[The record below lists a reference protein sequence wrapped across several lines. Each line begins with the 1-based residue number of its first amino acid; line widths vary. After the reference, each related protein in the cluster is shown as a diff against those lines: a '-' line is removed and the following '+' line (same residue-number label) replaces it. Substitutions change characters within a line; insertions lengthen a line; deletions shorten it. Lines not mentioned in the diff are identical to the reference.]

1 MRDKHNRHHIYCAEK
16 KSRENKWGLRQRVTH
31 ATRQFSWV
39 HVGATCCRMTLANKH
54 RVDTKSRRYMHLT
67 MSNKLAAATAYCI
80 RPETYIL
87 QSDTSTH
94 SIYRQTDGEGDGIH
108 TYIYSAKSLVLHPVL
123 CLGKTAGDIFFAA
136 CSALNVSFQGQTRR
150 HGKQVNTGVLK
161 AGKVAGEGGSTN
173 YHVN

>member
-1 MRDKHNRHHIYCAEK
+1 MREKHNRHHIYCAEK
-16 KSRENKWGLRQRVTH
+16 KSRKNKWGLRQRVTH

-39 HVGATCCRMTLANKH
+39 HVGATCCRMALANKH
-54 RVDTKSRRYMHLT
+54 TEWIEKSRRYMHLT

-94 SIYRQTDGEGDGIH
+94 SIYRQTDREMVYIH
-108 TYIYSAKSLVLHPVL
+108 IYSAKVRFYIL
-123 CLGKTAGDIFFAA
+123 CSVWVRPLGTYF
-136 CSALNVSFQGQTRR
+136 SLNVSFQGQTRR

-161 AGKVAGEGGSTN
+161 AGKVGGEGGSTN